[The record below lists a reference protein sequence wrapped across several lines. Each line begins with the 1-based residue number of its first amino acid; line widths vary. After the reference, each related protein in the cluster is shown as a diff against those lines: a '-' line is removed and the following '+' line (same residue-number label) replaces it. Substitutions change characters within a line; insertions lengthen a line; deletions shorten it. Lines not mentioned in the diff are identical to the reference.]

1 MRKQKG
7 FSLIE
12 LLIVVAIILIIAAI
26 AIPSLLRSKMAANDS
41 AAVATIRTLGTSEV
55 AYQTSYP
62 KTGYAGTLSQLGPP
76 GPGGCPATGGTAT
89 NACLVDPV
97 LGCLA
102 GFGPCIKGG
111 YKYFINDGAGVA
123 GTGPVPAAT
132 DPPNIDFNASATPQ
146 TVGSSGQQD
155 VCEFGDGVIRTTKN
169 ALPVVNIPPALA
181 SPGEIDTNCADPTK
195 YGPTG
200 S

>member
-55 AYQTSYP
+55 AYATSYP
-62 KTGYAGTLSQLGPP
+62 KTGYAGTLAQLGPP
-76 GPGGCPATGGTAT
+76 AAGCPVLGGTAT
-89 NACLVDPV
+89 NACLVDAV
-97 LGCLA
+97 LGCAL
-102 GFGPCIKGG
+102 PTCTKNG
-111 YKYFINDGAGVA
+111 YNYWINNGAGAA

-132 DPPNIDFNASATPQ
+132 DTPNVDFDASASPQ
-146 TVGSSGQQD
+146 TIGTSGAQN
-155 VCEFGDGVIRTTKN
+155 VCGFSDGVIRTSKN
-169 ALPVVNIPPALA
+169 ATPPVDTTTLPKLA
-181 SPGEIDTNCADPTK
+181 APGEVDTNCTDPTK
-195 YGPTG
+195 YGPAG

>member
-55 AYQTSYP
+55 AYSTAYP
-62 KTGYAGTLSQLGPP
+62 KTGYAGTLTQLGPP
-76 GPGGCPATGGTAT
+76 GPGGCPATGGTAAS
-89 NACLVDPV
+89 ACLVDPV
-97 LGCLA
+97 LGCPA
-102 GFGPCIKGG
+102 GFGPCNKGG
-111 YKYFINDGAGVA
+111 YLYFINNGLGLA

-132 DPPNIDFNASATPQ
+132 DVPNADFNASATPQ
-146 TVGSSGQQD
+146 TVGISGQQN

-169 ALPVVNIPPALA
+169 ANPVINTPTQLA
-181 SPGEIDTNCADPTK
+181 TPGAIDTVCSDPTQ